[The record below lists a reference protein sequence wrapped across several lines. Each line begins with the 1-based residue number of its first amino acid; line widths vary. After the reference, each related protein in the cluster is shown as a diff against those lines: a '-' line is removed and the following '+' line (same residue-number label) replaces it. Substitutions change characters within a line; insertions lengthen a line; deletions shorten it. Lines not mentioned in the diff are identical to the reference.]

1 MRRAMSSADV
11 FPCSPGS
18 PQNTNSRTWTRLF
31 PNISTPSW
39 RCWRNSAPSPSS
51 GADPAKIQ
59 ASLSKSELFS
69 QTFRRLR
76 PVSRAELAADIPKVF
91 FHRRQLYPWCPCD
104 LFVRDALHQQ
114 PRHILFPSCQLSI
127 YLRTGFFVC
136 TLSATSLGGKEW
148 LSSFLGPNFTPL
160 CGQNR

>member
-1 MRRAMSSADV
+1 
-11 FPCSPGS
+11 
-18 PQNTNSRTWTRLF
+18 
-31 PNISTPSW
+31 
-39 RCWRNSAPSPSS
+39 
-51 GADPAKIQ
+51 
-59 ASLSKSELFS
+59 
-69 QTFRRLR
+69 
-76 PVSRAELAADIPKVF
+76 VF
-91 FHRRQLYPWCPCD
+91 FHRHDLDAQRPHN

>member
-18 PQNTNSRTWTRLF
+18 PQNTNSRTWTKLF

-51 GADPAKIQ
+51 GADAAKIQ

-69 QTFRRLR
+69 QTCRRLR
-76 PVSRAELAADIPKVF
+76 SVSRAELAADIPDVF
-91 FHRRQLYPWCPCD
+91 LHRRQLYPWRPCD
-104 LFVRDALHQQ
+104 LFVRDDLHQQ
-114 PRHILFPSCQLSI
+114 PRPHPLLVLSAFI
-127 YLRTGFFVC
+127 YRRTGFFVC

-148 LSSFLGPNFTPL
+148 LSSFLGQNFSPL
-160 CGQNR
+160 YGQN